1 MANGSAKC
9 TDYACVKCLSVCEKG
24 SIFAKSSC
32 LVFIISPQTIMKAS
46 SCTITGPKRSSI
58 KSIVS
63 QFMVNLT

>member
-9 TDYACVKCLSVCEKG
+9 TDYACVCLSVCEKG
-24 SIFAKSSC
+24 SIFARCSC